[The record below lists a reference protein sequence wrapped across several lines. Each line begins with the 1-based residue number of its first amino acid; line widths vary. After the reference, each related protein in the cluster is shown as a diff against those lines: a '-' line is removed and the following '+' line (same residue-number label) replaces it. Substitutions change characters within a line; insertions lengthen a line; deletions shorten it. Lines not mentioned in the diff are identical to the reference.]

1 METVTRSTRVCV
13 IGTGYV
19 GMACCVG
26 LAMLGHRVHG
36 FDIMPDRID
45 RLRRGIAPY
54 QESNIDELLREQ
66 IAAGA
71 LAFSH
76 SIEEAAHDAELV
88 LVAVGTPSRED
99 GGADLTALHGA
110 MKMLSNVNFK
120 QRPTVVIRSTVPPG
134 TSDLL
139 AETAESWGDITFAP
153 EFLRE
158 GTAIVDFL
166 DPDRIVVGGESREA
180 MDRYVD
186 LFASLEK
193 PVLRTTR
200 CNAEL
205 IKCCSNAFLALK
217 ISFANEVANLCDAV
231 GGTSDDVLHG
241 IGYDRRIGKE
251 FLQPGI
257 GFGGPCFEKDV
268 KSMHHT
274 SEKYGTNSQLFSATL
289 RVNERQPMLI
299 VEKLESALGTLDGAT
314 IGVWGLTFKAG
325 TSDTRDSL
333 ATRIV
338 DALAER
344 GATTVIYDPAIHVA
358 PLPARSHL
366 VRSALEAAECDALA
380 VLTDWPEFK
389 TIASSEIA
397 SRVRGKVVVDGRN
410 MLDGA
415 ALADLGI
422 DYRGVGRPLHSKRFA
437 PLSQAM

>member
-1 METVTRSTRVCV
+1 
-13 IGTGYV
+13 
-19 GMACCVG
+19 MACCVG
-26 LAMLGHRVHG
+26 LAMLGHRVQG
-36 FDIMPDRID
+36 FDILAHRID

-54 QESNIDELLREQ
+54 QESNIDDLLREQ

-76 SIEEAAHDAELV
+76 SIDEAARDAELV
-88 LVAVGTPSRED
+88 LVAVGTPSHED
-99 GGADLTALHGA
+99 GSADLSALHGA
-110 MKMLSNVNFK
+110 MKMLAGVNFN

-134 TSDLL
+134 TSDHI
-139 AETAESWGDITFAP
+139 AETAEAWGDVTFAP

-166 DPDRIVVGGESREA
+166 DPDPDRIVVGGESIEA
-180 MDRYVD
+180 MDRYVE

-193 PVLRTTR
+193 PVLRTTH

-231 GGTSDDVLHG
+231 GGTSDNVLHG

-257 GFGGPCFEKDV
+257 GFDGPCFEKDV

-299 VEKLESALGTLDGAT
+299 VEKLESALGTLEGLT
-314 IGVWGLTFKAG
+314 IGIWGLTFKAG

-333 ATRIV
+333 AMRIV
-338 DALAER
+338 EALAER
-344 GATTVIYDPAIHVA
+344 GATTLIYDPAIHVA

-366 VRSALEAAECDALA
+366 VRSALHAANCDALA

-389 TIASSEIA
+389 TIDSFEIA
-397 SRVRGKVVVDGRN
+397 NRVRGKVIIDGRN
-410 MLDGA
+410 ILDGA
-415 ALADLGI
+415 ALAELGI
-422 DYRGVGRPLHSKRFA
+422 DYRGVGRPLHSKPSA
-437 PLSQAM
+437 ALAQAI